1 VIDTVTCEYAL
12 PISGGCLAEII
23 DPPDWQEVDFQTDS
37 FFTPQKGLFIDNYT
51 ISEDGQLYK
60 DIVEREVAEN
70 KDGFSEIKEK
80 NNGIEKQDYTGE
92 INLYGIHLE
101 EEYDFYVT
109 FRALFWKGDLKELL
123 LDQCDKNSNEKRK
136 ESQRK
141 LKEQLKKI
149 QKEEKEQ
156 NVVLSFFKN
165 ILILFLFLIRW
176 IFGSIVR
183 FVWRIER
190 KIK

>member
-1 VIDTVTCEYAL
+1 MIDTVTCEYAL
-12 PISGGCLAEII
+12 PISGCLTEII

-37 FFTPQKGLFIDNYT
+37 FFSPQKGLFIDDYT

-60 DIVEREVAEN
+60 EIVEREVTETES
-70 KDGFSEIKEK
+70 GFDEIKEK
-80 NNGIEKQDYTGE
+80 NKGIEKQDYTGE

-109 FRALFWKGDLKELL
+109 FKALFWKGDLKELL
-123 LDQCDKNSNEKRK
+123 LDQCDKNDNSKRK
-136 ESQRK
+136 ESQLK
-141 LKEQLKKI
+141 LKEQMKEM
-149 QKEEKEQ
+149 QKEKKEQ
-156 NVVLSFFKN
+156 SVVLSFLKN

-176 IFGSIVR
+176 VFGGIVR
-183 FVWRIER
+183 FVWKIES